1 MPCRI
6 CQTWLGL
13 KALRYDSLSG
23 GYILASP
30 TWAPRSDNWG
40 GYTMRDFY
48 FVLARL
54 FAVLAW
60 LLAQWIWGPPFK
72 PPRLDE

>member
-23 GYILASP
+23 GYILAVRHGRLGR
-30 TWAPRSDNWG
+30 TIG
-40 GYTMRDFY
+40 GGLHY
-48 FVLARL
+48 ARL
-54 FAVLAW
+54 LFRSRLP
-60 LLAQWIWGPPFK
+60 IRS
-72 PPRLDE
+72 PRLASCSMDLGTAV